1 MIACIVTMSRKAVV
15 TKKVMTKKVMTK
27 KSMLR
32 KNVAT
37 LHISQNES
45 QLYDCPKP
53 AELNVLRQLSD
64 KGISG

>member
-37 LHISQNES
+37 LTFLKMRVNSMIVPNLEHQMF
-45 QLYDCPKP
+45 
-53 AELNVLRQLSD
+53 
-64 KGISG
+64 